1 VTGMSRRF
9 RRLSFVV
16 LAGAIMTL
24 TVVVGQAT
32 GRNAANNRGTVITA
46 PPAFTAAQLSAVP
59 NGDWIDSG
67 GNQQNTRYSLLDQI
81 NTSNVATLHPVWHIH
96 TGSTIG
102 SGRSQSASA
111 VTYHGV
117 SYYVTGSDDVLA
129 VAAATGEQLW
139 AYRANLVPGTFTS
152 DGGGVT
158 SRGLALGDGKVFLS
172 RIDDLNVALDAMTGK
187 IVWQNQID
195 SYTTG
200 GFQTA
205 APTYVNSP
213 KSGPEVIFSMAG
225 GEIGVRGYVEAL
237 NARTGKEIWKT
248 YMVPGPGDPGHE
260 TWGYDY
266 DWAHGGASVWTKTTV
281 DYKLGML
288 YTATGNASPYVNRAP
303 GYDLYTAS
311 DVALDM
317 NTGAIK
323 WYWQTVH
330 HDQWDDDIATSNVL
344 IDYYHNGKVVKALE
358 QATKMGYNFIVDRK
372 TGKPTIPTPEV
383 PQPQD
388 AADNASLGNA
398 LTQPIPSGQPFAPQC
413 ATAAEWIAYGGN
425 PNLLGPDGQPISFGC
440 VYTPLSSD
448 HYTAP
453 GFHDDADWPPTSY
466 NPKTGLIYVCS
477 TNNRDRPYKATSLAA
492 ANPVPGKSYTEVS
505 STSAGDW
512 LKGLWGVVSAIRPT
526 NNKLAWQTI
535 MPDGNGCYGGTA
547 TAGKDANSSVI
558 FEGTMDGHLIGMSAK
573 TGQIL
578 WTSPQMDASAL
589 APPTIYSVNHH
600 EYVAIMVGGTSA
612 SSSAARGD
620 SIYAFALPEVTQ
632 ISQ

>member
-1 VTGMSRRF
+1 VRRTRRSF
-9 RRLSFVV
+9 RRLSFIVAV
-16 LAGAIMTL
+16 G
-24 TVVVGQAT
+24 VVGFATIAITQAG
-32 GRNAANNRGTVITA
+32 GRTIRGTAITP
-46 PPAFTAAQLSAVP
+46 PPAFTGAQLAAVP
-59 NGDWIDSG
+59 NGDWLDSG
-67 GNQQNTRYSLLDQI
+67 GNQSNTRYSSLSQI
-81 NTSNVATLHPVWHIH
+81 DASNVANLHTVWHIH

-102 SGRSQSASA
+102 AGRSQSASA
-111 VTYHGV
+111 VTYKGI

-129 VAAATGEQLW
+129 VDASTGQSLGT
-139 AYRANLVPGTFTS
+139 YRANLVPGTYTS

-158 SRGLALGDGKVFLS
+158 SRGLAMGDGKLYLA
-172 RIDDLNVALDAMTGK
+172 RIDDLNVALDAMTGN

-205 APTYVNSP
+205 APTYIDSKN
-213 KSGPEVIFSMAG
+213 GPEVIVTMAG

-237 NARTGKEIWKT
+237 SAKTGKEIWKT
-248 YMVPGPGDPGHE
+248 YMVPGPGDPGHA

-266 DWAHGGASVWTKTTV
+266 DWAHGGASVWTHPTV
-281 DYKLGML
+281 DPKLGL
-288 YTATGNASPYVNRAP
+288 VYVATGNASPYVNRAP

-311 DVALDM
+311 DVAMDY

-330 HDQWDDDIATSNVL
+330 HDQWDDDIATSNTL
-344 IDYYHNGKVVKALE
+344 IDYYHNGKLIHALQ
-358 QATKMGYNFIVDRK
+358 QATKMGYNFIVDRA

-398 LTQPIPSGQPFAPQC
+398 LTQPIPTGQPFAPQC

-453 GFHDDADWPPTSY
+453 GFHDDADWPPTSF

-477 TNNRDRPYKATSLAA
+477 TNNRDRPYKATSLAT

-512 LKGLWGVVSAIRPT
+512 LQGLWGVVTAIRPT
-526 NNKLAWQTI
+526 NNKIAWQTI

-558 FEGTMDGHLIGMSAK
+558 FEGTMDGHVLGMSAR

-578 WTSPQMDASAL
+578 WTSPQLDASAL
-589 APPTIYSVNHH
+589 APPTIYSVHGH
-600 EYVAIMVGGTSA
+600 EYVAIMVGGTST
-612 SSSAARGD
+612 SSAAPRGD
-620 SIYAFALPEVTQ
+620 SIYAFALPDVTTV
-632 ISQ
+632 SQ